1 MPLALLRRFTP
12 LRRLSPL
19 VAIAAMSLPLLTS
32 ATAQASDSTL
42 SAALDAAR
50 RGDAQSVS
58 ESAYRGHEL
67 SGYVEYYLLRERLPH
82 ATPQQV
88 LDYIAANADAPM
100 GDWMREQAILRY
112 GRAGRYDNVLAV
124 ANGVPES
131 TEEQC
136 HYYTA
141 LMSSDPATAAEGGR
155 RLWRVGS
162 SQPDACNSLFATL
175 RNNGQIGDLET
186 WQRMMLA
193 WENGEDGLV
202 SYLGRQMSPA
212 WSSAVAA
219 QQRVAVTPSA
229 LTSVG
234 NCIGPDCAGNENFY
248 TAALLSTARSSSAAA
263 LSAWQQLSRSQPF
276 SMDATRTIEHDIIY
290 WGLRRDQRQMLSWID
305 TALPRQT
312 DPEVYELRA
321 RLAIRDADWAA
332 VERTVGIMPAETQ
345 GKARWQYWLARALEI
360 RGQSSTAQTAFA
372 RAAGQRD
379 FFGFVA
385 ADRLGQPYNL
395 NMETR
400 TFSDSERAQVASWP
414 TVRRTEALLRIG
426 QDGLAYLEWINA
438 VKDAT
443 PDDARRLADY
453 ARHRGWYML
462 LVQTTIAADDMLNA
476 LEWRFPEAYRADFMQ
491 WGQAN
496 DVDPYLLMGIARRE
510 SAFNPRAQSP
520 AGARG
525 LMQLMPGT
533 ATQVGRQ
540 VGIGDPGPYGV
551 LEPETNIRLGSR
563 YIRDMINRYGGNRI
577 AAAAAYNAGPQRV
590 DQWLARAPGDFDLF
604 VEHIPFK
611 ETRRYVRAVLEY
623 RVVFESLANG
633 GSTQGVSVLT
643 PAERDR
649 RYDTGLMA
657 RR

>member
-1 MPLALLRRFTP
+1 MPLVLLRRSTL
-12 LRRLSPL
+12 LRRLFPL
-19 VAIAAMSLPLLTS
+19 MAAAISLPLLTS
-32 ATAQASDSTL
+32 APAQASDSAL
-42 SAALDAAR
+42 STALDAVR
-50 RGDAQSVS
+50 RGSPQGISTLAWQSHV
-58 ESAYRGHEL
+58 L
-67 SGYVEYYLLRERLPH
+67 SGYVEYYLLRDRLPQV
-82 ATPQQV
+82 PLQQV
-88 LDYIAANADAPM
+88 LDYIAANADSPTS
-100 GDWMREQAILRY
+100 DWMREQAILRY
-112 GRAGRYDNVLAV
+112 GKAGRYDNVLAV

-131 TEEQC
+131 TEQQC
-136 HYYTA
+136 YYFTA
-141 LMSSDPATAAEGGR
+141 LMSRDALAAAEGGR

-162 SQPDACNSLFATL
+162 SQPDACNPLFAAL

-193 WENGEDGLV
+193 WENGENGLV
-202 SYLGRQMSPA
+202 SYLGGLMSPA

-219 QQRVAVTPSA
+219 QQRVAANPNA

-248 TAALLSTARSSSAAA
+248 TAALLSMARSSSPVA
-263 LSAWQQLSRSQPF
+263 LSIWQQMSRAQPF
-276 SMDATRTIEHDIIY
+276 SPNASRTIEHDIIY
-290 WGLRRDQRQMLSWID
+290 WGLRHDQRQMLDWID
-305 TALPRQT
+305 TALPRQI

-321 RLAIRDADWAA
+321 RLAIRDGDWAA
-332 VERTVGIMPAETQ
+332 VERSIGLMPTEAQ
-345 GKARWQYWLARALEI
+345 SKARWQYWLARALEI
-360 RGQSSTAQTAFA
+360 RGQTSAARVAFA
-372 RAAGQRD
+372 RAADQRD

-385 ADRLGQPYNL
+385 ADRLGRPYNL
-395 NMETR
+395 NIETS
-400 TFSDSERAQVASWP
+400 TFNDAQRAQVGNWP
-414 TVRRTEALLRIG
+414 TVRRTEALMRIG
-426 QDGLAYLEWINA
+426 QQGLAYLEWINA
-438 VKDAT
+438 VKDAA

-462 LVQTTIAADDMLNA
+462 LIQTTIAADGMLNA
-476 LEWRFPEAYRADFMQ
+476 LEWRFPEAYRDDFIQ

-496 DVDPYLLMGIARRE
+496 DVDPYLLMAIARRE

-520 AGARG
+520 VGARG

-533 ATQVGRQ
+533 AAQVGRQ

-577 AAAAAYNAGPQRV
+577 AATAAYNAGPQRV

-611 ETRRYVRAVLEY
+611 ETRRYVQAVLEY

-633 GSTQGVSVLT
+633 GSTQGVNVLT
-643 PAERDR
+643 PEERKR
-649 RYDTGLMA
+649 RYDTGLLV